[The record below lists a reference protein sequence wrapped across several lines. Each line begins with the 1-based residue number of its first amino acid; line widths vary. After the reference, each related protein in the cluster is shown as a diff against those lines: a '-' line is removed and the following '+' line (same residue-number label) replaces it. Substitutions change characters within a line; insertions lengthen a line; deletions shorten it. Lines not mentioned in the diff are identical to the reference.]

1 MIYYIYLLLC
11 FLSKFMVVYHC
22 KVCDLLLKIMLQK
35 KKLKNN
41 FFSFYT
47 LFCFAWEKLVLA
59 TDIQECLP
67 EILLSLDKTAHD

>member
-41 FFSFYT
+41 FFSFFT

-59 TDIQECLP
+59 TDIQECLA